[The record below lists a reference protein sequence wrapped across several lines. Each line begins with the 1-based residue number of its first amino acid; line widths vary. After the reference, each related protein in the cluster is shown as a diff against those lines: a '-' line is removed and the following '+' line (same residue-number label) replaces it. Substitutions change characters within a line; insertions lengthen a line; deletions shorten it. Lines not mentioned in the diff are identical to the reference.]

1 METLEQRGG
10 GSIASVNPLVD
21 KHKQLVNA
29 TGVEDVDLPDT
40 LNSFFVTV
48 WFFHYVSTLK
58 NSQNLHQC
66 AGQLS
71 QSFSKQLPSVWRK
84 STIIPFLKSKI
95 SIYLSFFKLNY
106 RVLYAKRVIVWKVL
120 VWLSAA
126 QVVLT
131 KLCFGFFIYFVLSV
145 SAGSLSS

>member
-1 METLEQRGG
+1 METLEQRGR

-48 WFFHYVSTLK
+48 LIFFHYVSTLR
-58 NSQNLHQC
+58 NSQNLHQY

-71 QSFSKQLPSVWRK
+71 QVFSTQLPSVWRK
-84 STIIPFLKSKI
+84 STIIPFLRSKI
-95 SIYLSFFKLNY
+95 SIYLSFFLFLN
-106 RVLYAKRVIVWKVL
+106 
-120 VWLSAA
+120 
-126 QVVLT
+126 
-131 KLCFGFFIYFVLSV
+131 
-145 SAGSLSS
+145 